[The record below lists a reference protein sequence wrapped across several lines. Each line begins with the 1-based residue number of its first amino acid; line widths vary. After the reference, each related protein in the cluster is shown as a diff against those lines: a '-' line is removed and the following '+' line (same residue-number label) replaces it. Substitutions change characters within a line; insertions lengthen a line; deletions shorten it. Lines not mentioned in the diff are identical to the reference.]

1 MEYDLLAFLVSKYF
15 GIRGYAAIYG
25 ALYAFFTLGAGFGP
39 AVFGHVFQKTGSY
52 DSVLNYSMY
61 AFIFFSLAFLLLGKY
76 RDEELKARSQEN

>member
-61 AFIFFSLAFLLLGKY
+61 AFIFCSLAFLLLGKY
-76 RDEELKARSQEN
+76 RDEELKAMTQEN